1 MQMPEH
7 NYLILNFLV
16 VNAYPR
22 ERKREREAHL
32 VGVNGIK
39 IKKLSNYYVRHVI
52 INSST
57 TTYYSLTVYL
67 YTNIRS

>member
-22 ERKREREAHL
+22 ERKREREADL

-39 IKKLSNYYVRHVI
+39 IQKLSNYYVCHVI
-52 INSST
+52 INSSA